1 MIVLDASAL
10 LALLQQE
17 RGADVVRDALRDAVM
32 SVANL
37 AEVLGRSADRG
48 LDVAHQRRLIESLGI
63 RFEPVLGEDAETSA
77 KLRAQDAAAGTPVLS
92 LGDRLCLALA
102 ARLELPV
109 LTADRAWSD
118 VDHGVEVR
126 LLR

>member
-1 MIVLDASAL
+1 MTVLDASAV
-10 LALLQQE
+10 LALLQRE
-17 RGADVVRDALRDAVM
+17 PGSDVVEGALADAVM

-37 AEVLGRSADRG
+37 AEVLGKAADRG
-48 LDVAHQRRLIESLGI
+48 LHVTHQHELLASLGI
-63 RFEPVLGEDAETSA
+63 RFEPVTTEDARSA
-77 KLRAQDAAAGTPVLS
+77 ARIRARDDARTPVLS

-102 ARLELPV
+102 VRLDLPV
-109 LTADRAWSD
+109 LTADRAWTT

>member
-10 LALLQQE
+10 LALLQRE
-17 RGADVVRDALRDAVM
+17 PGADQVQQMLASAVM

-37 AEVLGRSADRG
+37 AEVLGKSADRG
-48 LDVAHQRRLIESLGI
+48 LDVTRQHRLIAALGIQLEPVTEDDALESARLRRLARS
-63 RFEPVLGEDAETSA
+63 
-77 KLRAQDAAAGTPVLS
+77 GTPVLS

-102 ARLELPV
+102 DRLAVPV
-109 LTADRAWSD
+109 LTADRVWAALD
-118 VDHGVEVR
+118 LDVEVR